1 MGWRRGSTVEGG
13 GALHWLPP
21 GPGPSPVPDVGRAGF
36 ATRAERVHP
45 EDARGPPPLPVPCSS
60 LCCPWGTLGTA
71 VNPGVSLRLSR
82 HSWRKGGVGGIF
94 ISSSLHLTC
103 EGSQVCGPASPS
115 LAVRLEGSQRHQS
128 VCPPTGSPSR
138 HVCLVWDLACKILH
152 NKQTD
157 CCCVISVKSAVTVRR
172 ASQIRPPAFSR
183 QRRSGPCWREQAGK
197 LAPTRGPGPR
207 AAPTL
212 EGPSHPLPV
221 PAWPPWG
228 TACFGAFGWSG
239 CKPATA
245 CLTAQTRGPGSSSIS
260 YRVPG
265 ASRPEPPPQRPP
277 LGSPSVAGCWIGEP
291 LLPFSGTA
299 SPI

>member
-172 ASQIRPPAFSR
+172 ASQIDHS
-183 QRRSGPCWREQAGK
+183 K
-197 LAPTRGPGPR
+197 LAREAEAVSCLLEPLSKQSSYPPLSGLMCGKHSTRRP
-207 AAPTL
+207 APSSRVLGRGQHTRPL
-212 EGPSHPLPV
+212 EGHTSGNCGKNQILPHPNDCHTSEVGQP
-221 PAWPPWG
+221 
-228 TACFGAFGWSG
+228 
-239 CKPATA
+239 
-245 CLTAQTRGPGSSSIS
+245 PGSLTSHLKLKPHFQKSRSSFPA
-260 YRVPG
+260 R
-265 ASRPEPPPQRPP
+265 
-277 LGSPSVAGCWIGEP
+277 
-291 LLPFSGTA
+291 GTND
-299 SPI
+299 